1 MPPLN
6 RCGSIQTDKEE
17 GLLLNI
23 SSFKIDQFKRKTKYH
38 ANYVQRVYRKSGLQ
52 KVEDLANNIQF
63 KITARHYLYIA
74 REAELTQ
81 EMQEWRRKT
90 VNNIVILRESV
101 GEKKRQKLNG
111 VRGIYQIRVKD
122 KMDEQCVMHRNIT
135 YACSAGVQSNYDA
148 FLANATWAHKS
159 LNTEAAQE
167 HRNGA
172 INQREAYLDQAAIV
186 HEEQETSRFN
196 AIEVSMNETWERR
209 RQRSVETSKKRGNL
223 TAKLDQAR
231 IHQLEA
237 QAGKRSKHK
246 NT

>member
-1 MPPLN
+1 MN
-6 RCGSIQTDKEE
+6 
-17 GLLLNI
+17 
-23 SSFKIDQFKRKTKYH
+23 
-38 ANYVQRVYRKSGLQ
+38 
-52 KVEDLANNIQF
+52 
-63 KITARHYLYIA
+63 
-74 REAELTQ
+74 
-81 EMQEWRRKT
+81 
-90 VNNIVILRESV
+90 SV
-101 GEKKRQKLNG
+101 
-111 VRGIYQIRVKD
+111 
-122 KMDEQCVMHRNIT
+122 RNIT
-135 YACSAGVQSNYDA
+135 YAWACVQSNYDA

-159 LNTEAAQE
+159 LNTEAARE

-186 HEEQETSRFN
+186 HEEQEASRFN

-246 NT
+246 NTWLILFLIKFFIAILGSKIFNRIYINGRETKITDTFDTYYRC